1 MKSLRQTFLNLSE
14 CLYLFLNLEDNCFT
28 ILGWFLPYINMNQP
42 QVYTCPLSL
51 ERPSHLPPYSNSSRL
66 SQSSGL
72 SFLSHTANSHWL
84 SVSHMIEYMFLWY
97 SLNSSHPLPPTLC
110 PQVCSLYLHL
120 HCLSISFFQPGTWQ
134 ISADPGAGS
143 VHTSKQ
149 TCWTQTWPP
158 SLGRVSTLVCVFFN
172 SHFIFLWAV
181 PWQRQGFYVAIKPLW
196 LLWKDNRFWEE
207 FNVESH
213 AWCGSH
219 WFYDTLS
226 FSLLSITLVL
236 ACDGFPLALCVCVCV
251 CVCVNLNSF
260 QNVER
265 T

>member
-1 MKSLRQTFLNLSE
+1 
-14 CLYLFLNLEDNCFT
+14 
-28 ILGWFLPYINMNQP
+28 
-42 QVYTCPLSL
+42 
-51 ERPSHLPPYSNSSRL
+51 
-66 SQSSGL
+66 
-72 SFLSHTANSHWL
+72 
-84 SVSHMIEYMFLWY
+84 MIEYMFLRC

-143 VHTSKQ
+143 VHTSKH
-149 TCWTQTWPP
+149 TCWTQRWPP
-158 SLGRVSTLVCVFFN
+158 SLGRVSALVCVFFN

-196 LLWKDNRFWEE
+196 LLWKDNRFWEQ